1 MIAKLK
7 IQWKLP
13 ADLNNIAS
21 IVVHRAEDPSQNK
34 SCEDVVNTG
43 SIIFKDDTFPFS
55 NTYIDEITDKGI
67 YRYVTFAISHIGESS
82 KCATFVYQYD
92 DKVDVTIVTEKS
104 EATVQNFGTAEENG
118 NQLKYK
124 QTIVENSEI
133 NLDDLIVPDYSEGYS
148 VDHVYVFAGTNSSK
162 IDGAP
167 NLTITEDTEIT
178 VVCSKQKFNITIK
191 GDEEFFRLK
200 NGEKVYKKLSPTKL
214 KSISLSM
221 QKDKKDCYEFDK
233 YTAEGDAD
241 PYGQPDYNPNES
253 RTKILPDKNYVLVAS
268 HKEKLSD
275 LKLSSN
281 IPTIG
286 EVSGEGEYSCFDS
299 IPLVAKP
306 ISEKTKFKY
315 WQVTYGA
322 SKIREGDPES
332 VPEGLTSLDPIT
344 YNDLKIGG
352 NVNLKA
358 FFTKVFQIALKIM
371 GPNGIE
377 GSSARGSISINA
389 TDQSTSGNT
398 ITANIESI
406 NNPFD
411 ITATPKTKHRF
422 DGWQLINGNVTGISS
437 ANSSISILSD
447 AELHAV
453 FVKFFT
459 VFLRIFS
466 TGVNG
471 ESMLSNSSLNGYDEV
486 NNQIS
491 LNYDTV
497 KPAGKYQFEKWVI
510 DLFSSQPEYT
520 TKNLSHTLDNDAIVK
535 LYLLEVYSLIL
546 NSNIPSAV
554 NLTGQGDYV
563 FGSHENI
570 SISVSLNNPTVAPA
584 YNFINW
590 QSPQSLSLP
599 SVKSGAVT
607 IVEDTTITANVEAI
621 KYTLTVSSEDN
632 SKGTVS
638 KTGGP
643 DYDVFESITIST
655 SPKGGSIFDRWE
667 VVSSDY
673 GLSPGANFPLTTF
686 TLGNYGSL
694 SLKAY
699 FLSVYTLVVKYYQDG
714 VEDVSKQV
722 TYSRRE
728 NESSSITV
736 NPLNITPGYEFDR
749 WEVQSGN
756 ITISQPNVF
765 GAKTITL
772 SENAVIE
779 FHALRGNELTL
790 LIDLPGAASFSHG
803 QANDFFRSTE
813 DIDIVLSLNNS
824 NPAIPTYRFLNNY
837 TSTDASLITGLVN
850 SNKSNTI
857 RISGDVSITAHLDY
871 VLYNFSA
878 TVDSSRGNIT
888 GTSPNGKYNTLDT
901 ISLKA
906 EANDPNK
913 NIFKEWRRS
922 DGTLISTTKD
932 TTITLADYGDLE
944 VEAIFENKY
953 DLDLTIDY
961 PDIND
966 VSTNSVYIEDS
977 VAILD
982 INSSINPGYR
992 FLSMSINN
1000 GAAQNSLTQ
1009 ANQTFTMNQDFD
1021 VVVTVEKVFILTLQ
1035 SNIPGI
1041 ASFSGQGGYLAT
1053 EDANIEATLNTVIG
1067 EVIGH
1072 DFVRWEVV
1080 SGSAVAG
1087 SGVGHGYLNNSST
1100 TVRISEDTVIEAI
1113 FNAREYA
1120 LVVTADS
1127 SRGLV
1132 GINNGPKAD
1141 TKTENFETTDLISV
1155 QAQPNNNY
1163 VFQKWEVVSAD
1174 IGLISGDTFTDASG
1188 FKLSKYGDLT
1198 IKALFLFKFTLT
1210 KKIYLDN
1217 NLHDTEVVNLTELS
1231 PGVPVNYSVIFPSE
1245 TGYIID
1251 QVTTSNTTF
1260 NVNSFTD
1267 QNITVSP
1274 NGEISFYFRSIET
1287 YLLTIKNQVN
1297 NNTPT
1302 TKQVLTYDELN
1313 NTATIPAISIPSNE
1327 KFDSW
1332 EITSGNTSTSFSNL
1346 NKNSWPTA
1354 ATLLLNNDVVLTYRT
1369 LSGFI
1374 FNITASYPSDYD
1386 SNVNPKFISSHNL
1399 KNQSSSSPYFLGDI
1413 ISISSSVPEYLEFD
1427 SWTLVSGRLNNI
1439 PTTLS
1444 AETSIH
1450 SQSTPTVTLRANL
1463 SLKYYSFTIVQGAN
1477 GNTSGSSNNG
1487 NYHAFEDITLR
1498 ANPNPNYQFSKWE
1511 YEVSTNNWQDFNA
1524 SAHDTIR
1531 LTGNLKIRPVFTGVP
1546 YNLIITIN
1554 EPNWGSATGAG
1565 TYNYDDIANITAT
1578 PNQGYKFTRWELVSG
1593 TLPANLNTQEANQAV
1608 NIRGHAEIRLV
1619 LEALPLPRDGND
1631 NILFP
1636 TLSSDSNRGLGID
1649 KNMLA
1654 MTKDGGAVV
1663 LSSLYRPTIP
1673 RIRAVTGA
1681 TTTDN
1686 SIAGNTE
1693 SIAAIRIFNKDG
1705 SGNQIETLLTSED
1718 SLSGYRD
1725 DKGAEGI
1732 SHFNYGLD
1740 LVGPGLQKKIE
1751 FIKGYKSRLA
1761 VSPDGTKVMCG
1772 NPFDGMKALV
1782 RTYGSN
1788 STNYTPYGSTE
1799 YGDLAIG
1806 TVSNINSDGDIGIL
1820 SGTNVIHTPNASD
1833 IDYTFSR
1840 HTSRTFFGNS
1850 ICIAKNFVA
1859 YSCPSSLNGRLPL
1872 TSTNFDRSSGSSYSP
1887 SQTTNPASLYSNTS
1901 PPGNANV
1908 IHIVPN
1914 AYANNT
1920 AISQYGED
1928 DYNDQDH
1935 TKGSLNYIIFDLGSR
1950 DVGGVSNDG
1959 AYSQFGRSID
1969 VSRDSPTLDAS
1980 SATNPIFVAITSVWT
1995 PTNSDLIYTNW
2006 DRSKSIT
2013 KIIGVY
2019 KENGNIVQ
2027 LGMGSR
2033 DPSDTSSV
2041 KNPASFNEYF
2051 QYRGAWNSPSLY
2063 VDEEPLIDYGEYYNT
2078 KSQYGEKV
2086 KLSPDGSIAVISNSR
2101 HAGYRSSGATVGS
2114 DATDKPGEVKVL
2126 LRRPITINYAS
2137 STYDWFEY
2145 ENVQSITIPS
2155 NFQINANGRLDFAYD
2170 IAFEGNYLAIS
2181 APSEKTVF
2189 IYKWNSASEQFD
2201 YHNRIY
2207 MSEPSFFGKAVVF
2220 DTRESGTATKIAIS
2234 ADESFFVL
2242 DIPGPE

>member
-1 MIAKLK
+1 MIAKLT

-21 IVVHRAEDPSQNK
+21 IVVYRAADPNQNK
-34 SCEDVVNTG
+34 SCQDVVNTG
-43 SIIFKDDTFPFS
+43 SIIFTDDTFPFS

-67 YRYVTFAISHIGESS
+67 YRYATFAISHIGESS

-104 EATVQNFGTAEENG
+104 EATIQNFGTAEEDG
-118 NQLKYK
+118 NKLKYK

-133 NLDDLIVPDYSEGYS
+133 NLNNLIVPNYSEDYS
-148 VDHVYVFAGTNSSK
+148 VDHVYVFAGSSSTK

-178 VVCSKQKFNITIK
+178 VVCSKQKFTITIK

-200 NGEKVYKKLSPTKL
+200 NGEKVYENLSPSEVKT
-214 KSISLSM
+214 ISLSM
-221 QKDKKDCYEFDK
+221 QKDKRDCYEFDK

-241 PYGQPDYNPNES
+241 PYGQPDYNPNKS
-253 RTKILPDKNYVLVAS
+253 RTKILPDKHYVLVAS
-268 HKEKLSD
+268 HKEKLSE
-275 LKLSSN
+275 LRLSSN
-281 IPTIG
+281 IPEIG

-315 WQVTYGA
+315 WQITRGK

-358 FFTKVFQIALKIM
+358 FFTKVFQVVLKIM

-377 GSSARGSISINA
+377 GSSARGSISIDA

-411 ITATPKTKHRF
+411 ITATPKTKYRF

-437 ANSSISILSD
+437 ANSSINILSD

-486 NNQIS
+486 NDQIS

-535 LYLLEVYSLIL
+535 LYLLEIYSLIL

-563 FGSHENI
+563 FGSHQNI

-584 YNFINW
+584 YNFLNW
-590 QSPQSLSLP
+590 QSSQSLSLP
-599 SVKSGAVT
+599 SAKSGAVT

-694 SLKAY
+694 TLKAY

-722 TYSRRE
+722 TYSRKE

-878 TVDSSRGNIT
+878 TVDSSRGSIT
-888 GTSPNGKYNTLDT
+888 GTSPNGQYNTLESIT
-901 ISLKA
+901 LRA
-906 EANDPNK
+906 ESNDPDK
-913 NIFKEWRRS
+913 SIFKEWRKS
-922 DGTLISTTKD
+922 DGTLFSTTKNS
-932 TTITLADYGDLE
+932 TITLANYGDLE
-944 VEAIFENKY
+944 LEAVFENKY
-953 DLDLTIDY
+953 DLNLTIDY

-977 VAILD
+977 IATLD
-982 INSSINPGYR
+982 INSSINLGYR
-992 FLSMSINN
+992 FVSISING
-1000 GAAQNSLTQ
+1000 GAAQNTLTSS
-1009 ANQTFTMNQDFD
+1009 NQTFTMNQNFD
-1021 VVVTVEKVFILTLQ
+1021 VVVVVEKVFVLTLQ

-1041 ASFSGQGGYLAT
+1041 ASLSGQGGYLAT
-1053 EDANIEATLNTVIG
+1053 EDINIEAVVNTVIG
-1067 EVIGH
+1067 EVIGY
-1072 DFVRWEVV
+1072 DFVRWEVI
-1080 SGSAVAG
+1080 SGSVVAG
-1087 SGVGHGYLNNSST
+1087 SGSTHGYLNNSNT
-1100 TVRISEDTVIEAI
+1100 TIRISEDTVVEAI
-1113 FNAREYA
+1113 FNVREYT
-1120 LVVTADS
+1120 LIVS
-1127 SRGLV
+1127 SSESSKGLV
-1132 GINNGPKAD
+1132 GINNGVKGA
-1141 TKTENFETTDLISV
+1141 TKTENFETTDSISV
-1155 QAQPNNNY
+1155 QAQPSANHIFYRWN
-1163 VFQKWEVVSAD
+1163 VVSAD
-1174 IGLISGDTFTDASG
+1174 IGLIPGDTFTSASG
-1188 FKLSKYGDLT
+1188 FTLAKYGDLA
-1198 IKALFLFKFTLT
+1198 IEALFSKQLT
-1210 KKIYLDN
+1210 
-1217 NLHDTEVVNLTELS
+1217 
-1231 PGVPVNYSVIFPSE
+1231 
-1245 TGYIID
+1245 
-1251 QVTTSNTTF
+1251 
-1260 NVNSFTD
+1260 
-1267 QNITVSP
+1267 
-1274 NGEISFYFRSIET
+1274 
-1287 YLLTIKNQVN
+1287 LTIKNQVN
-1297 NNTPT
+1297 DNAAT
-1302 TKQVLTYDELN
+1302 TKQVLTYDEVN

-1332 EITSGNTSTSFSNL
+1332 EITSGNTSISFSNL

-1374 FNITASYPSDYD
+1374 FNITVSYPPDYD
-1386 SNVNPKFISSHNL
+1386 SNVNPKFTSSHNL
-1399 KNQSSSSPYFLGDI
+1399 KNQSSSNPYFLGDI

-1463 SLKYYSFTIVQGAN
+1463 SLKNYSFTIVQGAN

-1673 RIRAVTGA
+1673 RIRAVTG
-1681 TTTDN
+1681 TTSSN
-1686 SIAGNTE
+1686 SIISGMTD

-1740 LVGPGLQKKIE
+1740 LVGPGSQRKIE
-1751 FIKGYKSRLA
+1751 FIKGYNSRLA

-1920 AISQYGED
+1920 AIAQYGED
-1928 DYNDQDH
+1928 DFNDQDH

-1950 DVGGVSNDG
+1950 DVGGLSNDG
-1959 AYSQFGRSID
+1959 SYSQFGRSID

-1980 SATNPIFVAITSVWT
+1980 SATNPIFVAITSIWT

>member
-21 IVVHRAEDPSQNK
+21 IVVYRAADPNQNK
-34 SCEDVVNTG
+34 SCQDVVNTG
-43 SIIFKDDTFPFS
+43 SIIFTDDTFPFS

-67 YRYVTFAISHIGESS
+67 YRYATFAISHTGESS

-92 DKVDVTIVTEKS
+92 DKVDVTIVTEKN
-104 EATVQNFGTAEENG
+104 EATVQNFGTAEEDG
-118 NQLKYK
+118 NKLKYK

-133 NLDDLIVPDYSEGYS
+133 NLNDLIVPNYSEDYS
-148 VDHVYVFAGTNSSK
+148 VDYVYVFAGSSSTK

-178 VVCSKQKFNITIK
+178 VVCSKQKFTITIK

-200 NGEKVYKKLSPTKL
+200 NGEKVYKNLSPSKIKT
-214 KSISLSM
+214 ISLSM
-221 QKDKKDCYEFDK
+221 QKDKRDCYEFEK

-241 PYGQPDYNPNES
+241 PYGQPDYNPNKS
-253 RTKILPDKNYVLVAS
+253 RTKILPDKHYVLVAS
-268 HKEKLSD
+268 HKEKLSE
-275 LKLSSN
+275 LRLSSN
-281 IPTIG
+281 IPEIG

-315 WQVTYGA
+315 WEVTYGA

-358 FFTKVFQIALKIM
+358 FFTKVFQVVLKIM
-371 GPNGIE
+371 GPNGIA
-377 GSSARGSISINA
+377 GSSARGSISIDA

-411 ITATPKTKHRF
+411 ITATPKTKYRF

-437 ANSSISILSD
+437 ANSSINILSD

-590 QSPQSLSLP
+590 QSTQSLSLP
-599 SVKSGAVT
+599 SAKSGAVT

-722 TYSRRE
+722 TYSRKE

-772 SENAVIE
+772 SENAAIE

-857 RISGDVSITAHLDY
+857 RISGDVSITAHLNY

-878 TVDSSRGNIT
+878 TVDSSRGSIT
-888 GTSPNGKYNTLDT
+888 GTSPNGQYNTLESIT
-901 ISLKA
+901 LRA
-906 EANDPNK
+906 ESNDPDK
-913 NIFKEWRRS
+913 SIFKEWRKS
-922 DGTLISTTKD
+922 DGTLFSTAKNS
-932 TTITLADYGDLE
+932 TITLANYGDLE
-944 VEAIFENKY
+944 LEAVFENKY
-953 DLDLTIDY
+953 DLNLTIDY

-977 VAILD
+977 IATLD
-982 INSSINPGYR
+982 INSSINSGYR
-992 FLSMSINN
+992 FVSISING
-1000 GAAQNSLTQ
+1000 GAAQNTLTSS
-1009 ANQTFTMNQDFD
+1009 NQTFTMNQDFD
-1021 VVVTVEKVFILTLQ
+1021 VVVVVEKVFVLTLQ

-1041 ASFSGQGGYLAT
+1041 ASLSGQGGYLAT
-1053 EDANIEATLNTVIG
+1053 EDINIEAVVNTVIG

-1072 DFVRWEVV
+1072 DFVKWEVI
-1080 SGSAVAG
+1080 SGSVVAG
-1087 SGVGHGYLNNSST
+1087 SGSTHGYLNNSNT
-1100 TVRISEDTVIEAI
+1100 TIRISEDTVVEAI
-1113 FNAREYA
+1113 FNAREYT
-1120 LVVTADS
+1120 LIVS
-1127 SRGLV
+1127 SSESSKGLV
-1132 GINNGPKAD
+1132 GINNGAKGA
-1141 TKTENFETTDLISV
+1141 TKTENFETTDSISV
-1155 QAQPNNNY
+1155 QAQPSANHIFYRWN
-1163 VFQKWEVVSAD
+1163 VVSAD
-1174 IGLISGDTFTDASG
+1174 IGLIPGDTFTSASG
-1188 FKLSKYGDLT
+1188 FTLAKYGDLA
-1198 IKALFLFKFTLT
+1198 IEALFLKQFTLT

-1217 NLHDTEVVNLTELS
+1217 NLHDTEVINLTELTPGS
-1231 PGVPVNYSVIFPSE
+1231 PVDYSVIFPSE
-1245 TGYIID
+1245 AGYLID
-1251 QVTTSNTTF
+1251 RVTTSNTTF
-1260 NVNSFTD
+1260 NVNNFSD
-1267 QNITVSP
+1267 QNIQVSP
-1274 NGEISFYFRSIET
+1274 NGEISFYFRAIDDYSLI
-1287 YLLTIKNQVN
+1287 IKNQVN
-1297 NNTPT
+1297 DNAAT
-1302 TKQVLTYDELN
+1302 TKQVLTYDEVN

-1332 EITSGNTSTSFSNL
+1332 EITSGNTSTSFLNL

-1354 ATLLLNNDVVLTYRT
+1354 ETLLLNNDVVLTYRT

-1374 FNITASYPSDYD
+1374 FNITASYPTDYD

-1413 ISISSSVPEYLEFD
+1413 ISISSSVPAHLEFD
-1427 SWTLVSGRLNNI
+1427 GWTLVSGQLNSI

-1477 GNTSGSSNNG
+1477 GNTSGSSNSG

-1498 ANPNPNYQFSKWE
+1498 ANPNSNYQFSKWE
-1511 YEVSTNNWQDFNA
+1511 YEVSANNWQNFNA

-1531 LTGNLKIRPVFTGVP
+1531 LTGNLKIRPVFTGIP

-1565 TYNYDDIANITAT
+1565 TYNYDEIANITAT

-1593 TLPANLNTQEANQAV
+1593 TLPANFNTQEANQSV
-1608 NIRGHAEIRLV
+1608 NIRGNVEILLV
-1619 LEALPLPRDGND
+1619 LEALPLPRDGD
-1631 NILFP
+1631 GNILFP
-1636 TLSSDSNRGLGID
+1636 ILSSDSNRGSEID
-1649 KNMLA
+1649 RNMLA

-1663 LSSLYRPTIP
+1663 LSSLYVPTVE
-1673 RIRAVTGA
+1673 RIRAVTG
-1681 TTTDN
+1681 TTASDNIIARGTDP
-1686 SIAGNTE
+1686 
-1693 SIAAIRIFNKDG
+1693 IAAIRIFNKDS

-1718 SLSGYRD
+1718 SLSGNSD

-1732 SHFNYGLD
+1732 SYFNYSRSAIGA
-1740 LVGPGLQKKIE
+1740 GTYIKTE
-1751 FIKGYKSRLA
+1751 SIKGHKGRLA

-1772 NPFDGMKALV
+1772 NPGDYIKVQIMISYN
-1782 RTYGSN
+1782 RT
-1788 STNYTPYGSTE
+1788 TTYTPFGSTE
-1799 YGDLAIG
+1799 YGNLTIG
-1806 TVSNINSDGDIGIL
+1806 TVSNINSDGDIGTL

-1833 IDYTFSR
+1833 IDYVFSR
-1840 HTSRTFFGNS
+1840 QSRKTFFGHS

-1859 YSCPSSLNGRLPL
+1859 YSCPSSVSGYLP
-1872 TSTNFDRSSGSSYSP
+1872 TPSSSSTATRASNSAPAFS
-1887 SQTTNPASLYSNTS
+1887 TTEVT
-1901 PPGNANV
+1901 PGNANV
-1908 IHIVPN
+1908 VHVVPN

-1920 AISQYGED
+1920 AIASYGED
-1928 DYNDQDH
+1928 DFNDQGH
-1935 TKGSLNYIIFDLGSR
+1935 EKGNSNYITFDLGSR
-1950 DVGGVSNDG
+1950 DIGGQSDDG
-1959 AYSQFGRSID
+1959 SFSQFGRSID
-1969 VSRDSPTLDAS
+1969 VSRDSPTLNAS
-1980 SATNPIFVAITSVWT
+1980 SATNPIFVAITSVWR
-1995 PTNSDLIYTNW
+1995 PSNSDLTYTNW
-2006 DRSKSIT
+2006 TRSTSIT

-2019 KENGNIVQ
+2019 EESGTIYKI
-2027 LGMGSR
+2027 GMGSR
-2033 DPSDTSSV
+2033 EPSDTSSV
-2041 KNPASFNEYF
+2041 KNPSSHQDYLT
-2051 QYRGAWNSPSLY
+2051 YRAAWNSTSLY
-2063 VDEEPLIDYGEYYNT
+2063 VDEEPVIDYGQDYNT
-2078 KSQYGEKV
+2078 NSDYGQKV
-2086 KLSPDGSIAVISNSR
+2086 RLSPNGSIAVISNSR
-2101 HAGYRSSGATVGS
+2101 ESGATLGTGR
-2114 DATDKPGEVKVL
+2114 TDKPGEVKVL
-2126 LRRPITINYAS
+2126 LRRPIVINYN
-2137 STYDWFEY
+2137 STTYNWFEY

-2155 NFQINANGRLDFAYD
+2155 NFQTNANGRLDFAYD
-2170 IAFEGNYLAIS
+2170 IAFEGTYLAIS

-2189 IYKWNSASEQFD
+2189 IYKWNSGSEQFD

-2207 MSEPSFFGKAVVF
+2207 MSQPDTFGKAVVF

>member
-21 IVVHRAEDPSQNK
+21 IVVHRAEDPNQNK

-67 YRYVTFAISHIGESS
+67 YRYVTFAISHIGETS

-104 EATVQNFGTAEENG
+104 EATVQNFGTAEEDG
-118 NQLKYK
+118 NKLKYK

-133 NLDDLIVPDYSEGYS
+133 NLDNLIVPDYSEGYS

-221 QKDKKDCYEFDK
+221 QKDKKDCYEFEK

-241 PYGQPDYNPNES
+241 PYGQPDYNPNKS
-253 RTKILPDKNYVLVAS
+253 RTKILPDKHYVLIAS

-377 GSSARGSISINA
+377 GSSVRGSISINA
-389 TDQSTSGNT
+389 NDQSTSGNT

-563 FGSHENI
+563 FGSHQNI

-584 YNFINW
+584 YNFLNW
-590 QSPQSLSLP
+590 QSSQSLSLP
-599 SVKSGAVT
+599 SAKSGTVT

-673 GLSPGANFPLTTF
+673 SLSAGANFPLTTF
-686 TLGNYGSL
+686 TLGNYGNL

-722 TYSRRE
+722 TYSRKE

-736 NPLNITPGYEFDR
+736 SPLNISTGYEFDR

-756 ITISQPNVF
+756 VTIPQPNVF
-765 GAKTITL
+765 GTKTIIL
-772 SENAVIE
+772 LESAVIE

-803 QANDFFRSTE
+803 EANNFFRSTE

-888 GTSPNGKYNTLDT
+888 GTSPNGKYNTLDA

-1021 VVVTVEKVFILTLQ
+1021 VVVTVEKVFMLTLQ

-1302 TKQVLTYDELN
+1302 TKQVLTYDEIN
-1313 NTATIPAISIPSNE
+1313 NTATISAVSIPSNQ

-1332 EITSGNTSTSFSNL
+1332 EITSGNTPASFSNL
-1346 NKNSWPTA
+1346 NKSSWPTSE
-1354 ATLLLNNDVVLTYRT
+1354 TLLLNNDVVLTYRT
-1369 LSGFI
+1369 LTGFI
-1374 FNITASYPSDYD
+1374 FNITASYPPAYPSSAPRFNS
-1386 SNVNPKFISSHNL
+1386 SNNL

-1413 ISISSSVPEYLEFD
+1413 ISINSSPPAHLKFD
-1427 SWTLVSGRLNNI
+1427 NWTLVSGRLNNM
-1439 PTTLS
+1439 PTSLS

-1450 SQSTPTVTLRANL
+1450 PQSSSTINLQANL
-1463 SLKYYSFTIVQGAN
+1463 SLIYYSFTIVQGAN
-1477 GNTSGSSNNG
+1477 GNTLGSSSNG
-1487 NYHAFEDITLR
+1487 NYHAFQDITLR
-1498 ANPNPNYQFSKWE
+1498 ANPNSNHQFSKWE
-1511 YEVSTNNWQDFNA
+1511 YEVSTNNWQNFNA
-1524 SAHDTIR
+1524 SAYDTIR
-1531 LTGNLKIRPVFTGVP
+1531 LTGNLKIRPVFTGIP

-1565 TYNYDDIANITAT
+1565 TYNYNDVANITAT
-1578 PNQGYKFTRWELVSG
+1578 PNQGYKFTKWELVSG

-1636 TLSSDSNRGLGID
+1636 TLSSDSNRGSEID
-1649 KNMLA
+1649 RNMLA

-1663 LSSLYRPTIP
+1663 LSSLYVPTIS
-1673 RIRAVTGA
+1673 RIRAVTG
-1681 TTTDN
+1681 TTSSN
-1686 SIAGNTE
+1686 NIIAGMTDP
-1693 SIAAIRIFNKDG
+1693 IAAIRIFNKDG

-1732 SHFNYGLD
+1732 SYFNYSKNVIGMGSML
-1740 LVGPGLQKKIE
+1740 KTE
-1751 FIKGYKSRLA
+1751 SIKGHKGRLA

-1772 NPFDGMKALV
+1772 NPGDYIKVQIAISYNN
-1782 RTYGSN
+1782 T
-1788 STNYTPYGSTE
+1788 TTYTPFGSTE
-1799 YGDLAIG
+1799 YGNLTIG
-1806 TVSNINSDGDIGIL
+1806 TVSNINSDGDIGTL

-1833 IDYTFSR
+1833 IDYAFSR
-1840 HTSRTFFGNS
+1840 QSRKTFFGHS

-1859 YSCPSSLNGRLPL
+1859 YSCPSSVSGYLPVPSSSS
-1872 TSTNFDRSSGSSYSP
+1872 TSFKASNSAPAFSSAEV
-1887 SQTTNPASLYSNTS
+1887 T
-1901 PPGNANV
+1901 PGNANV
-1908 IHIVPN
+1908 VHVVPN

-1920 AISQYGED
+1920 AIAPYGED
-1928 DYNDQDH
+1928 DFDDQGH
-1935 TKGSLNYIIFDLGSR
+1935 EKGDSNYIIFDLGSR
-1950 DVGGVSNDG
+1950 DIGGQSDDG
-1959 AYSQFGRSID
+1959 SFSQFGRSID
-1969 VSRDSPTLDAS
+1969 VSRDSPTLNAS
-1980 SATNPIFVAITSVWT
+1980 SATNPIFVAITSVWK
-1995 PTNSDLIYTNW
+1995 PANSDLTYTNW
-2006 DRSKSIT
+2006 TRSTSIT

-2019 KENGNIVQ
+2019 KENGNILQ
-2027 LGMGSR
+2027 LGMGLR
-2033 DPSDTSSV
+2033 EPSDTSSV
-2041 KNPASFNEYF
+2041 KNPATT
-2051 QYRGAWNSPSLY
+2051 QDLLGYRAAWNSTSLY
-2063 VDEEPLIDYGEYYNT
+2063 VDEEPVIDYGEDYNT
-2078 KSQYGEKV
+2078 NSDYGKKV

-2101 HAGYRSSGATVGS
+2101 DSNPSLGSGIA
-2114 DATDKPGEVKVL
+2114 DKPAEVKVL

-2137 STYDWFEY
+2137 STYNWFEY

-2155 NFQINANGRLDFAYD
+2155 NFQRNANGRLDFAYD
-2170 IAFEGNYLAIS
+2170 IAFEGTYLAIS

-2189 IYKWNSASEQFD
+2189 IYKWNSGTERFN
-2201 YHNRIY
+2201 YHNKIY
-2207 MSEPSFFGKAVVF
+2207 MSQPNTFGKAVVF